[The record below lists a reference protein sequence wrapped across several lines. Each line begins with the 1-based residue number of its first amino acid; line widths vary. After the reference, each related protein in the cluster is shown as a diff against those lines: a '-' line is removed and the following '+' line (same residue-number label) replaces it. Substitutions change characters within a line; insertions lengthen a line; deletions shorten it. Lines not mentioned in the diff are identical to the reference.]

1 MERLMFFGIKDS
13 TAYMNSV
20 DPTCALPFLR
30 GRDFKIE
37 EMTGMK
43 DGEEVNLL
51 REGEEPL
58 WVRNNHKAAIE
69 GILEEDDMH
78 PIHNLRIE
86 FDNGDSIYF
95 SYGVFAVKCTDMVR
109 LKTLCIKLLE
119 QYSYFAAENIWN
131 FVLKQDEQMP
141 IYIVQCVEDENI
153 ELELVRM
160 LEISKIKSE
169 YSSTVNPF

>member
-78 PIHNLRIE
+78 SIHNLRIE
-86 FDNGDSIYF
+86 FENGDFINF
-95 SYGVFAVKCTDMVR
+95 SYGVFAVRCTDMVR

-119 QYSYFAAENIWN
+119 QYSYFAAERIWD
-131 FVLKQDEQMP
+131 FVVNQDEQMP
-141 IYIVQCVEDENI
+141 IYFVQCVEESNI
-153 ELELVRM
+153 EEGLIRM
-160 LEISKIKSE
+160 LASTKEEPE
-169 YSSTVNPF
+169 Y

>member
-1 MERLMFFGIKDS
+1 MFLGIKDY

-20 DPTCALPFLR
+20 DSTCALPFLR
-30 GRDFKIE
+30 GRDFKID

-58 WVRNNHKAAIE
+58 WVRNNHKAEIE

-86 FDNGDSIYF
+86 FDNGDGIYF

-153 ELELVRM
+153 ELELARM

-169 YSSTVNPF
+169 Y

>member
-20 DPTCALPFLR
+20 DSTCALPFLR
-30 GRDFKIE
+30 GRDFKID

-58 WVRNNHKAAIE
+58 WVRNNHKAEIE
-69 GILEEDDMH
+69 GILEEDDMY

-86 FDNGDSIYF
+86 FDNGDGIYF

-153 ELELVRM
+153 ELELARM

-169 YSSTVNPF
+169 Y